1 MKTAF
6 DGLISRRDTATEGV
20 SELKDRSVAP
30 SQTEMQR
37 VKRMEKDQEQIVK
50 HCGTIKKV

>member
-6 DGLISRRDTATEGV
+6 DGLISGQDTATEGV

-37 VKRMEKDQEQIVK
+37 VKRMETDQEQIVK